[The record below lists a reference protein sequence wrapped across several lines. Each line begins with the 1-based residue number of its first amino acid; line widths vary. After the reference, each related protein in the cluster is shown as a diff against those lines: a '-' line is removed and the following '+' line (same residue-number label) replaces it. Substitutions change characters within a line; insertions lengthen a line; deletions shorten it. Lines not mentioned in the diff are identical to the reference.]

1 MPEGWRETRKT
12 FRHGNLAEA
21 LVAAAL
27 VRLEA
32 GGTEALSLRELA
44 RAAGVNHRAV
54 YRHFPDKLA
63 LLARVAEEGWR
74 LLDRRIRQQMAGK
87 PKGKPSLIAGGVGF
101 YLFAR
106 EHPNLFHLM
115 AGPRLN
121 GEAAF
126 PNLEKTV
133 AAAMTTFHQ
142 PFIDSGLKP
151 APARI
156 RTALFI
162 SALQG
167 VVTQILYN
175 RLHVSRAKAKPFI
188 ADTCKRLFEGLR

>member
-1 MPEGWRETRKT
+1 MAEGWRQTRKT
-12 FRHGNLAEA
+12 FRHGHLAEA

-27 VRLEA
+27 ARLEA
-32 GGTEALSLRELA
+32 DGAEALSLRVLA
-44 RAAGVNHRAV
+44 REAGVNHRAV

-74 LLDRRIRQQMAGK
+74 LLDRRVRQQSKGK
-87 PKGKPSLIAGGVGF
+87 PKGRPALIASGVGF

-106 EHPNLFHLM
+106 EHPNLFHFM

-121 GEAAF
+121 EDGAF
-126 PNLEKTV
+126 PALEKTV
-133 AAAMTTFHQ
+133 AEAMAAFDQ
-142 PFIDSGLKP
+142 AFIDSGSKP
-151 APARI
+151 DAARVS
-156 RTALFI
+156 TALFI

-167 VVTQILYN
+167 VVTQILHG
-175 RLHVSRAKAKPFI
+175 RLHVPRAKAKAFI